1 MSKESETFKEPRR
14 VLSPYQ
20 RTQRSKFYRL
30 LECKAITHEST
41 ESRQRRIFVKAKRS
55 VDPTLRGEG
64 REVFDKDLH
73 SALLREFGRRF
84 VSQVIKS
91 NSNILTRDAGSQ
103 SLPVSKSLTGRDNQ
117 EKTRRA

>member
-20 RTQRSKFYRL
+20 QTQRSKFYRL
-30 LECKAITHEST
+30 LECKARTHEST